1 MKSKKNEAKLL
12 LNVMRTYVDFML
24 EQIDSIDVDE
34 DQLNA
39 VKFARETM
47 TKTFLLLN
55 EEKEGVKIGF

>member
-47 TKTFLLLN
+47 TKTLLLLN